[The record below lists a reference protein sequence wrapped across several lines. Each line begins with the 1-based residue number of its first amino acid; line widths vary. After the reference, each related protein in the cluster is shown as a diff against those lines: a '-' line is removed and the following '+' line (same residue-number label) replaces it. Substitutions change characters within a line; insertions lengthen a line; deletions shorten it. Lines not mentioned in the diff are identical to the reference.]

1 MKLQSFD
8 KEYTDNVNHDNITS
22 YSSTTTRQSISA
34 STDYTPFRSLHL
46 SKSNDNINIDDTLLF
61 QSFDNSG
68 IAAIDVADDSG
79 NNPLH
84 NEPWSSASTGSQP
97 QRILAGIRKLVSVVT
112 ACSSSCSCPLDQD
125 DDAILIHEGT
135 IIEYPAKK
143 SLQRNQS
150 IDDNITITDITSV
163 TGIGYGYQRNKYWL
177 NEYGI
182 NDVSY

>member
-8 KEYTDNVNHDNITS
+8 KEYTDIVNHDITS

-84 NEPWSSASTGSQP
+84 KEQSSSASTGSQP

-112 ACSSSCSCPLDQD
+112 ACSSSCYSCPLD

-150 IDDNITITDITSV
+150 IDDNITDITSV

>member
-8 KEYTDNVNHDNITS
+8 KEYTDIVNHDITS

-34 STDYTPFRSLHL
+34 STDYTPFRSLQLHL

-68 IAAIDVADDSG
+68 IAAIDVADSG

-84 NEPWSSASTGSQP
+84 KEQSSSASTGSQP

-150 IDDNITITDITSV
+150 IDDNITDITSV

>member
-8 KEYTDNVNHDNITS
+8 KEYTDIVNHDITS

-34 STDYTPFRSLHL
+34 STDCTPFRSLQLHL
-46 SKSNDNINIDDTLLF
+46 SNDNIIDDDTRLLF

-68 IAAIDVADDSG
+68 IAAIDVANSG

-84 NEPWSSASTGSQP
+84 KEQSSSASTGSQP

-112 ACSSSCSCPLDQD
+112 ACSSSCSCPLD

-143 SLQRNQS
+143 SSQRNQS
-150 IDDNITITDITSV
+150 IDDNITDITSV
-163 TGIGYGYQRNKYWL
+163 TGYGYQRNKYWL

>member
-1 MKLQSFD
+1 M
-8 KEYTDNVNHDNITS
+8 
-22 YSSTTTRQSISA
+22 STMISQAIRPLLGTRQSISA
-34 STDYTPFRSLHL
+34 STDYTPFRSLQLQLHL
-46 SKSNDNINIDDTLLF
+46 SNDNNNIINDTLLF

-84 NEPWSSASTGSQP
+84 KEQSSSASTGSQP

-112 ACSSSCSCPLDQD
+112 ACSSSCSCPLD

-150 IDDNITITDITSV
+150 IDDNITDITSV

>member
-8 KEYTDNVNHDNITS
+8 KEYTDIVNHDITS

-34 STDYTPFRSLHL
+34 STDYTPFRSLQLHL
-46 SKSNDNINIDDTLLF
+46 TNDNINIDDTLLF

-79 NNPLH
+79 NNPLYK
-84 NEPWSSASTGSQP
+84 EQSSSASTGSQP

-112 ACSSSCSCPLDQD
+112 ACSSSCSCPLDD
-125 DDAILIHEGT
+125 DDTILIHEGT

-143 SLQRNQS
+143 SSQRNQS
-150 IDDNITITDITSV
+150 IDDNITDITSV

-182 NDVSY
+182 HDVSY

>member
-8 KEYTDNVNHDNITS
+8 KEYTDIVNHDITS

-34 STDYTPFRSLHL
+34 STDYTPFRSLQLHL
-46 SKSNDNINIDDTLLF
+46 LSNDKIIDDDTLLF

-68 IAAIDVADDSG
+68 IATIDVADDSG

-84 NEPWSSASTGSQP
+84 KEQSSSASTGSQP

-112 ACSSSCSCPLDQD
+112 ACSSSCSCPLDLD
-125 DDAILIHEGT
+125 DEILIHEGT

-143 SLQRNQS
+143 SSQRNQS
-150 IDDNITITDITSV
+150 IDDNITDITSV

-182 NDVSY
+182 

>member
-8 KEYTDNVNHDNITS
+8 KEYTDIVNHDITS

-34 STDYTPFRSLHL
+34 STDYTPFRSLQL
-46 SKSNDNINIDDTLLF
+46 SKSNDNIIDDTLLF

-84 NEPWSSASTGSQP
+84 KEQSSSASTGSQP

-112 ACSSSCSCPLDQD
+112 ACSSSCSCPLD

-135 IIEYPAKK
+135 II
-143 SLQRNQS
+143 SSTLQRNH
-150 IDDNITITDITSV
+150 
-163 TGIGYGYQRNKYWL
+163 YK
-177 NEYGI
+177 EI
-182 NDVSY
+182 NQ